1 MADSRLTFGALVD
14 AHQAEIL
21 RYLRRLTG
29 NAADAEDLFQET
41 FLRALPAFRRL
52 RRGTNHRAWVYRIA
66 TNVFL
71 NHRRR
76 LGRRS
81 EVPLEGQ
88 LPSVDAS
95 PAARYRA
102 RLTAEVCRRAIRA
115 LPPKQR
121 AAFVQRNVLGWNYAQ
136 IADAL
141 GGTRDGARANV
152 YQAARR
158 LRRQL
163 AAFGSGPSGSNQ
175 RSSKRNQVKK

>member
-1 MADSRLTFGALVD
+1 MADSCLTFGALVD
-14 AHQAEIL
+14 AHQAEVL

-81 EVPLEGQ
+81 EVPLEGP

-95 PAARYRA
+95 PAARYRV
-102 RLTAEVCRRAIRA
+102 RMTAEVCRRAICA

-141 GGTRDGARANV
+141 GEPVTPPVRMSIRRRADCGANLPRS
-152 YQAARR
+152 ARG
-158 LRRQL
+158 RRVVT
-163 AAFGSGPSGSNQ
+163 NDH
-175 RSSKRNQVKK
+175 SSEIR